1 LTGGIFQVAAIFPP
15 DQEAALVRDF
25 FGPAPGYFVEV
36 GANEPEKES
45 QSFHLER
52 EGWTG
57 VLIEPQPDLAEKLR
71 KMRRSQVFE
80 AACSSP
86 DRAGSRMTLYV
97 LGPYSSFDPN
107 LAVTGL
113 RPEQAIEVPVRT
125 LDDILEEA
133 KAPRP
138 LDLLSVD
145 VEGHELDVLRGFD
158 FARWHPRL
166 ILLEDHVTSL
176 DKHRFLTDAGYRL
189 MRRTGLNGWYVP
201 QDVAPSIDWLGRW
214 QIFRKYYLGLPFRI
228 FRDARRRLRDRL
240 KDKP

>member
-1 LTGGIFQVAAIFPP
+1 MAAIFPP
-15 DQEAALVRDF
+15 DQETALVSDF
-25 FGPAPGYFVEV
+25 FGQARGYFVEV

-52 EGWTG
+52 AGWTG
-57 VLIEPQPDLAEKLR
+57 VLVEPQPDLAEKLR
-71 KMRRSQVFE
+71 RMRTGRVFE

-86 DRAGSRMTLYV
+86 ERAGTRMTLHV
-97 LGPYSSFDPN
+97 LGPYSSFDPR

-113 RPEQAIEVPVRT
+113 RPERAIEVPVRT

-133 KAPRP
+133 HAPRGFE
-138 LDLLSVD
+138 LLSVD

-158 FARWHPRL
+158 FARWRPRL

-176 DKHRFLTDAGYRL
+176 DKHRFLKRAGYRL

-201 QDVAPSIDWLGRW
+201 HEDAPALDLAGRW
-214 QIFRKYYLGLPFRI
+214 QIARKYYLGLPFRVL
-228 FRDARRRLRDRL
+228 RDAKRRLRDRR
-240 KDKP
+240 KGVG

>member
-1 LTGGIFQVAAIFPP
+1 VAAIFPP
-15 DQEAALVRDF
+15 DQEAALVREF
-25 FGPAPGYFVEV
+25 FGPVRGYFVEV
-36 GANEPEKES
+36 GANEPERES
-45 QSFHLER
+45 QSFHLEQ

-57 VLIEPQPDLAEKLR
+57 VLIEPQPDLADTLR
-71 KMRRSQVFE
+71 KVRRAQVFE

-86 DRAGSRMTLYV
+86 DRAGRKMTLYV

-133 KAPRP
+133 KAPHP
-138 LDLLSVD
+138 VDLLSVD

-158 FARWHPRL
+158 FAYWHPRL

-176 DKHRFLTDAGYRL
+176 DKHRFLTAAGYRL

-201 QDVAPSIDWLGRW
+201 ADAAPDMDWLGRW
-214 QIFRKYYLGLPFRI
+214 QIVRKYYLGLPFRI
-228 FRDARRRLRDRL
+228 LRDARRRLRDRL
-240 KDKP
+240 SSGS

>member
-1 LTGGIFQVAAIFPP
+1 MAAIFPP

-25 FGPAPGYFVEV
+25 FGSTPGYFVEV

-176 DKHRFLTDAGYRL
+176 DKHRFLTNAGYRL

-201 QDVAPSIDWLGRW
+201 QDAVPAVDWLGRW

-240 KDKP
+240 KEKS

>member
-1 LTGGIFQVAAIFPP
+1 MAAIFSP

-25 FGPAPGYFVEV
+25 FGSVRGYFVEV

-57 VLIEPQPDLAEKLR
+57 ALIEPQPDLADKLR

-113 RPEQAIEVPVRT
+113 RPEHAIEVPVRT
-125 LDDILEEA
+125 LDDILQEA
-133 KAPRP
+133 GAPCGF
-138 LDLLSVD
+138 DLLSVD

-158 FARWHPRL
+158 FARWQPRL

-176 DKHRFLTDAGYRL
+176 DKHRFLTQAGYRL

-201 QDVAPSIDWLGRW
+201 EGKAPALDLKGQW
-214 QIFRKYYLGLPFRI
+214 QILRKYYLGLPFRI

-240 KDKP
+240 KAG